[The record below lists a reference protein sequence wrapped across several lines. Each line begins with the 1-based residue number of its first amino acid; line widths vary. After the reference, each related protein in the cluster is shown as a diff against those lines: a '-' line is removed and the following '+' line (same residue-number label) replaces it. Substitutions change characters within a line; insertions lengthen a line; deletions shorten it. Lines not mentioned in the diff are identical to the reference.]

1 MAKYLNL
8 KDEIKQFCL
17 EKNMTFKEL
26 AEKSNMSER
35 GLHNKF
41 YRDSLTVKDLRQILD
56 VLGKEMVFKDKE
68 IIFIDKSK
76 NNQDKK

>member
-26 AEKSNMSER
+26 AEKAKMSEN
-35 GLHNKF
+35 GLHDKF
-41 YRDSLTVKDLRQILD
+41 RRDSLTVKDLRQILD

-68 IIFIDKSK
+68 IIFIDKPHSLS
-76 NNQDKK
+76 D